1 MTFLKLLRS
10 IPPDGEITPELEW
23 KLQRAAGALLRGRE
37 SGNYDLPDIDRVE
50 VGYGE
55 YDALEDLSEPDMIE
69 RESELSR
76 SDFEAECDYFPED
89 FSEPETIE
97 LESEAGSRYV
107 LIVYDY
113 DQEQEIAIKEGTKA
127 DLARISAWLDLV
139 RARDG
144 FGAYRTEVI
153 KMRAEYLRGSH
164 GGRKNRRHQCRVA
177 QNLS

>member
-23 KLQRAAGALLRGRE
+23 KLKRAAGALLRGQE
-37 SGNYDLPDIDRVE
+37 SGTYDLPDTDRVE

-97 LESEAGSRYV
+97 LESEAGSRHV

-113 DQEQEIAIKEGTKA
+113 HTEQEIAIKEGTKA
-127 DLARISAWLDLV
+127 DLARISAWLDLI

-144 FGAYRTEVI
+144 LGAYRTEVR
-153 KMRAEYLRGSH
+153 KMRAEYLRRFH
-164 GGRKNRRHQCRVA
+164 GGRKNRRC
-177 QNLS
+177 